1 MALTTKVGNQHDLV
15 LSCLHIQDAAMNYS
29 KIRLDNTMPYRKCRE
44 PKQQPSNARSVSPVP
59 WFLSVSRATSFTF
72 CTLVRERNTPWIEV
86 RVHSSTASEEWN
98 YVTREGER
106 RSVGNRWRNWRGL
119 LKSGKLPVLATE
131 EDATGKSR
139 ATNGRT
145 DHEHSNAEG
154 ERTSRVTIGIFS
166 VISKGP
172 PCLKETKYIAALYGP

>member
-98 YVTREGER
+98 YVTRGGRGAYEIAEEEKEGRKEA
-106 RSVGNRWRNWRGL
+106 RWL
-119 LKSGKLPVLATE
+119 LRLGKLPVLALDGGMRERLT
-131 EDATGKSR
+131 DRSLQQTRKGKNKSGNNWNFWR
-139 ATNGRT
+139 DIRMVARKSGVN
-145 DHEHSNAEG
+145 
-154 ERTSRVTIGIFS
+154 I
-166 VISKGP
+166 
-172 PCLKETKYIAALYGP
+172 